1 MDFIVLSCWPNFP
14 RTKKNFITL
23 TNNKL
28 NKGYLRLKH
37 GSDMQMQ
44 IDIDI
49 YLKFLEATGPAKGSS
64 FVIREF

>member
-1 MDFIVLSCWPNFP
+1 MDFIVLPVMFYSSP
-14 RTKKNFITL
+14 RHITL

-37 GSDMQMQ
+37 GSDMQMK
-44 IDIDI
+44 IGTDI
-49 YLKFLEATGPAKGSS
+49 YLQSLEVTGPAKGSS